1 MQQKKKKVKIDAK
14 LMKKYKKNCGM
25 CGHFEEVET
34 EHSESPIGIC
44 TAFEVKGGHMTA
56 RGARSDAKWC
66 GVAGTRF
73 IPKGT
78 KKKGRQF
85 LSVEQEEPKLIEDMT
100 LEELD
105 EIVTDGLKPADKAR
119 ITKQR
124 NKLNKEQ

>member
-14 LMKKYKKNCGM
+14 LMKKYKKNCGE
-25 CGHFEEVET
+25 CGHLELVET

-44 TAFEVKGGHMTA
+44 TAFEVRGGHMTA
-56 RGARSDAKWC
+56 RGARSDTKWC
-66 GVAGTRF
+66 GVAGARF

-100 LEELD
+100 LDELD
-105 EIVTDGLKPADKAR
+105 EINTDGLKPADKAR

-124 NKLNKEQ
+124 NKLNKDK